1 MVGLTLDSGAVLQQ
15 QTLNA
20 ESWSVFVV
28 GDCGGREAEQ
38 EEKKKK
44 TLNEFACLVNRSS
57 RGVAV
62 RDNKQRRVLFRRFHL
77 CSQATAQTATF
88 WRDNFLQCV
97 LALYLAAHY
106 QLLITQISWGMR
118 LKSIW
123 VLTHYSTLKNPQYT
137 SLHLLLWDTI
147 SHCGI
152 SVSTSC
158 IISFC

>member
-88 WRDNFLQCV
+88 
-97 LALYLAAHY
+97 
-106 QLLITQISWGMR
+106 
-118 LKSIW
+118 
-123 VLTHYSTLKNPQYT
+123 
-137 SLHLLLWDTI
+137 
-147 SHCGI
+147 
-152 SVSTSC
+152 
-158 IISFC
+158 